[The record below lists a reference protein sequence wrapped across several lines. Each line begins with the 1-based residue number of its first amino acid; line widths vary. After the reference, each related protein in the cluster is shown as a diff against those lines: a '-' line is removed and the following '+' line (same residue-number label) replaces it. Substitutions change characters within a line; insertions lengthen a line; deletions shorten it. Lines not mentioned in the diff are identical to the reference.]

1 MQVRRPIAAASAAP
15 QPLPHFDELERL
27 SQLRGQCSPKQQ
39 LLLPAMPAD
48 GNERHL
54 PIAINPAPGSGSG
67 VAASEMKN
75 KSVVGTLLRNIVE
88 ISEHFATEVRQDE
101 SLRLDLCPVPQD
113 VRVVQVESHGFAE
126 EIAFGD

>member
-1 MQVRRPIAAASAAP
+1 MKTRAISRPIARHPLHRSLFRTSMNLNVSTAGPTQPEKQLPVPALRNERRLPIDINYRAPGAAP
-15 QPLPHFDELERL
+15 A
-27 SQLRGQCSPKQQ
+27 ST
-39 LLLPAMPAD
+39 
-48 GNERHL
+48 
-54 PIAINPAPGSGSG
+54 
-67 VAASEMKN
+67 ASEMNN

>member
-1 MQVRRPIAAASAAP
+1 MNLNVSPICAANAARNNSCCFLQCP
-15 QPLPHFDELERL
+15 QMVMNAISR
-27 SQLRGQCSPKQQ
+27 
-39 LLLPAMPAD
+39 LLLTY
-48 GNERHL
+48 
-54 PIAINPAPGSGSG
+54 PAPGSGSG
-67 VAASEMKN
+67 VVASEMNN